1 MKKEFSQDEL
11 KMPEESFGISRV
23 VEERPHSHT
32 GIIIGILI
40 IVLMLILGGLYL
52 WVEIIRT
59 TPQIPQTPEAT
70 RPTAE
75 ENNEPES
82 TNAEAQVETLKVLS
96 TSDELSAIRA
106 DLESGDINGLDAE
119 IQVIDGIIN
128 KQQ

>member
-1 MKKEFSQDEL
+1 MKNDFPKDEL
-11 KMPEESFGISRV
+11 KMPEESFGIGRAP
-23 VEERPHSHT
+23 EERPHSHI

-52 WVEIIRT
+52 WAEVIRT
-59 TPQIPQTPEAT
+59 APQVPVVPEAT

-82 TNAEAQVETLKVLS
+82 TNAEAQVETMQALS
-96 TSDELSAIRA
+96 TSDELTAIRA
-106 DLESGDINGLDAE
+106 DLESSDVDGLDAE
-119 IQVIDGIIN
+119 LPTIDGIVN